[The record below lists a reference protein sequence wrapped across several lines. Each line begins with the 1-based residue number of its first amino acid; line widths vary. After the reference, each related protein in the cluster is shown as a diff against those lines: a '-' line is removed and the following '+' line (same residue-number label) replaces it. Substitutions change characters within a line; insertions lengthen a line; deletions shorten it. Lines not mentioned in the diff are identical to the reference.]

1 MKNDVLPIIVAA
13 FSIFL
18 LILVILVYWSGHFK
32 EMKMWQEAERRGYAV
47 KLEHSGGTG
56 YKWKD
61 E

>member
-1 MKNDVLPIIVAA
+1 MKDDFWPGVFLG
-13 FSIFL
+13 FSIS
-18 LILVILVYWSGHFK
+18 ILFFMLAVYWSGYFK

>member
-18 LILVILVYWSGHFK
+18 LILVILVYWSSHFK
-32 EMKMWQEAERRGYAV
+32 EMKMWQEAEKRGYAV
-47 KLEHSGGTG
+47 KVEHSGGTG

>member
-1 MKNDVLPIIVAA
+1 MKDEFLPGVFLG
-13 FSIFL
+13 FSISMLFFM
-18 LILVILVYWSGHFK
+18 IAVYWSGHFK